1 MRFFLTSSLV
11 AFNPYH
17 AQDILEPGGKML
29 GINKTTGRY
38 LIANRKL
45 LPNPH
50 GIIVGY
56 SGSGKSMLIKLT
68 VISQTL
74 LGSEDD
80 IVVLDP
86 QNEFEDICREYQGVY
101 FDLTPKSGIYLIGF
115 EVTQEAFSGSKEL
128 KAEFVAKQ
136 CEYAK
141 GLVQAIKIGRASCRE
156 RV

>member
-50 GIIVGY
+50 G
-56 SGSGKSMLIKLT
+56 SLW
-68 VISQTL
+68 
-74 LGSEDD
+74 
-80 IVVLDP
+80 
-86 QNEFEDICREYQGVY
+86 
-101 FDLTPKSGIYLIGF
+101 GIPVPEIHADQIDRDCPDLIG
-115 EVTQEAFSGSKEL
+115 Q
-128 KAEFVAKQ
+128 
-136 CEYAK
+136 
-141 GLVQAIKIGRASCRE
+141 
-156 RV
+156 

>member
-17 AQDILEPGGKML
+17 AQDISWSRAERCWGSDQ
-29 GINKTTGRY
+29 TTG
-38 LIANRKL
+38 IS
-45 LPNPH
+45 LPTGNSFQTLH

-68 VISQTL
+68 EISQTL

-80 IVVLDP
+80 IIVLDP

-101 FDLTPKSGIYLIGF
+101 FDLTPKSGIYLNGF
-115 EVTQEAFSGSKEL
+115 EVNPGSL
-128 KAEFVAKQ
+128 FRQ
-136 CEYAK
+136 
-141 GLVQAIKIGRASCRE
+141 
-156 RV
+156 